1 VELPSPFSLYSSPH
15 KHILYSSIKISTSHK
30 NKRREN
36 EKLCQRLLE
45 GKTVNLKVIEK
56 EDLLLLAE
64 WSNNAEY
71 LGDYIWLPQ
80 QSRTEW
86 EKRYDSLTLDTRWFF
101 IEKKDGTKIGT
112 MFHWLIGNL
121 LEISCVLVPNER
133 GKGYG
138 VEATKLMVDYLFFSR
153 DITRIQAHTDERNVA
168 SQKVLQKAGFKKES
182 TIRKSVFSRG
192 EWKDRALY
200 SILREEW
207 KEPKILTKPLE
218 EW

>member
-1 VELPSPFSLYSSPH
+1 VF
-15 KHILYSSIKISTSHK
+15 
-30 NKRREN
+30 
-36 EKLCQRLLE
+36 RLLE

-56 EDLLLLAE
+56 EDLPLLAE
-64 WSNNAEY
+64 WSNDAEY

-86 EKRYDSLTLDTRWFF
+86 EKRYDNLTPDTKWFF

-121 LEISCVLVPNER
+121 LEISCVLASNER

-138 VEATKLMVDYLFFSR
+138 VEATKLMMDYLFLSK
-153 DITRIQAHTDERNVA
+153 DITRIQAHTDAGNMA
-168 SQKVLQKAGFKKES
+168 SQKVLQKAGFKKEG

-192 EWKDRALY
+192 EWRDRALY
-200 SILREEW
+200 GILREEW
-207 KEPKILTKPLE
+207 KEPRILIMH
-218 EW
+218 